1 MGRSRWP
8 MGLRLRNLRIGPKL
22 ALLSLLPT
30 MAFLF
35 YAIHDTVQ
43 DHAQVADV
51 RAYSAV
57 LDLSVEVMST
67 LGNERFAAI
76 DQAGLAPAA
85 TESERRA
92 AADAVRRSRAE
103 TDAALEAF
111 AENVDPEAFLAAVQL
126 PVGQVLDGGPNSW
139 ASRLVLA
146 RTATDEALAKRSS
159 LPQPLD
165 ENQDVANET
174 INAAANSETAP
185 VTDAGEPDT
194 AGVPDDTPVGVPGG
208 SGDSTSLAQQVDQSS
223 NGPGAVTVSQQYQ
236 SITESVGSVV
246 ESVLGSLPS
255 NKLVAMGRGA
265 VQFGRLVTVFQQRH
279 EWAVAI
285 AHEILLDDD
294 ELDTFVT
301 SRDQTADYG
310 AIRAVINETYSDI
323 TVSNDD
329 DIRDMWRNG
338 KTRSS
343 LRAADEEFSALNTF
357 PIQVLDGRWNT
368 LSRASIEMA
377 RGLFDQQLDAIRQ
390 AAQEENSRARNNE
403 YKNLLLMFMITSVT
417 LLLAWFSRRGI
428 VRPLQDVAAAATSLA
443 SGRRPPPVKYQSH
456 DEIGMVAHSFRSLS
470 QTMTALLDET
480 RRLNTAIRNGAF
492 DVQGDVDSFDGD
504 WAELVRT
511 MNHSLRRFSMF
522 NATITGEARRQVVVA
537 HLGAEALAGMPM
549 SQLYD
554 QAVHSIVESMGW
566 CRADLYEFG
575 ADRSQLIRRA
585 TTEVHPAS
593 EVDQQLL
600 PNDQVTRVAAY
611 SGPTTPLHPGMRT
624 AMLATIEHR
633 DGILGFVIVESS
645 KDLDV
650 TDDNVAFLQQ
660 LTQVISNAQQRR
672 AAEEHIR
679 YQANHD
685 ELTGLPNRNLFEQRL
700 RKAMTSSTTI
710 RKVAIAFIDVDRFKF
725 VNDTYGHGTGDQILQ
740 MIAMRLR
747 SLCRPADTVAR
758 FGGDEFLVL
767 FECSHPMDRSRFAQR
782 LASAFDEPFV
792 LPDHTIHLRASIGIA
807 NAADIDLT
815 LEHRVVRSGHD
826 GEDRATAV
834 ARRSETLIRDA
845 DTAMYEAKQQPESHI
860 YEFDTVL
867 RSKVVKRAQIEHNL
881 RGAIQRNQLSLEFQ
895 AIVEARTGRLH
906 GYEALCR
913 WSLDGVGRVS
923 PNEFIPVAEE
933 TGLIADIGEYVIAQA
948 ARDYPQLAAGTA
960 TELPVI
966 AINVSTAQ
974 LSDESFP
981 DLVARTLAATPVPAN
996 RVVLEITETAMSRD
1010 PHMFRSMLDRLR
1022 ALGVQISIDDF
1033 GTGYSAFSYL
1043 TDLPVNSLKVDR
1055 SFVTG
1060 IERSST
1066 EKVVGSTV
1074 SMAHDLGLQVVA
1086 EGVETIRQL
1095 EVLTDLGCDYVQ
1107 GYLFSRPL
1115 TLAELQ
1121 QRGIDLRASWISTI
1135 DPRLAAEY

>member
-1 MGRSRWP
+1 

-22 ALLSLLPT
+22 ALLSLVPT
-30 MAFLF
+30 MAFLV
-35 YAIHDTVQ
+35 YAVPDTIAERQKVT
-43 DHAQVADV
+43 AV
-51 RAYSAV
+51 RDYSNV
-57 LDLSVEVMST
+57 LDLSVEVMSA

-76 DQAGLAPAA
+76 DQAGLSPTATPA
-85 TESERRA
+85 ERQA
-92 AADAVRRSRAE
+92 AAEEVKRSRAE
-103 TDAALEAF
+103 TDKALEDF
-111 AENVDPEAFLAAVQL
+111 ANNVDGSAFERAVDV
-126 PVGQVLDGGPNSW
+126 PVERVLEGGENSW
-139 ASRLVLA
+139 TGLVIQA
-146 RTATDEALAKRSS
+146 RTASDEALARKPVTVRT
-159 LPQPLD
+159 PAEPRD
-165 ENQDVANET
+165 IAE
-174 INAAANSETAP
+174 AAADAAIGDDREAP
-185 VTDAGEPDT
+185 Q
-194 AGVPDDTPVGVPGG
+194 AGVPGETPVGAAGESSQEVQQ
-208 SGDSTSLAQQVDQSS
+208 GDDGAVYTIS
-223 NGPGAVTVSQQYQ
+223 AVTVSEQYQ
-236 SITESVGSVV
+236 SATESVGSVV
-246 ESVLGSLPS
+246 EELLASLPS
-255 NKLVAMGRGA
+255 NRLVSIGRAA
-265 VQFGRLVTVFQQRH
+265 VQFGRLVTVFQERH

-285 AHEILLDDD
+285 AQELALESD
-294 ELDTFVT
+294 ELDTFLM
-301 SRDQTADYG
+301 SREQSTQYG
-310 AIRAVINETYSDI
+310 AIQAVIDEISADI
-323 TVSNDD
+323 TVANDD
-329 DIRDMWRNG
+329 DARDLWRNRNTQG
-338 KTRSS
+338 A
-343 LRAADEEFSALNTF
+343 LEAAHQEFKSAETMPLQIRT
-357 PIQVLDGRWNT
+357 GRWNT
-368 LSRASIEMA
+368 VSRASIEMA
-377 RGLFDQQLDAIRQ
+377 RGLFDQQLEAVRQ
-390 AAQEENSRARNNE
+390 AADNENAQAKRSEIR
-403 YKNLLLMFMITSVT
+403 NLLFMIFVVSAT
-417 LLLAWFSRRGI
+417 LVLVWFSRRGI
-428 VRPLQDVAAAATSLA
+428 VRPLQDVATAARSLA
-443 SGRRPPPVKYQSH
+443 SGRRPPPVQYESQ
-456 DEIGMVAHSFRSLS
+456 DEIGLVAHSFRSLS
-470 QTMTALLDET
+470 QTMTSLLDET

-492 DVQGDVDSFDGD
+492 DVQGDVGDFDGD

-549 SQLYD
+549 SQLYE

-566 CRADLYEFG
+566 TRADLYEFG
-575 ADRSQLIRRA
+575 ADRTQLIRRA
-585 TTEVHPAS
+585 TTQVHPAS

-600 PNDQVTRVAAY
+600 PNDQIAAIDAY
-611 SGPTTPLHPGMRT
+611 SGPTTPLHPNMVT

-633 DGILGFVIVESS
+633 DGILGFVIVES
-645 KDLDV
+645 DEEV
-650 TDDNVAFLQQ
+650 EITDDNVAFLQQ

-700 RKAMTSSTTI
+700 RKAMASTTTI
-710 RKVAIAFIDVDRFKF
+710 RRVAIAFIDVDRFKF

-767 FECSHPMDRSRFAQR
+767 FECSHPVDRTRFAKR

-826 GEDRATAV
+826 GEDNATAI

-845 DTAMYEAKQQPESHI
+845 DTAMYEAKQHTESHI

-881 RGAIQRNQLSLEFQ
+881 RGAIQRRQLSLEFQ

-933 TGLIADIGEYVIAQA
+933 TGLIADIGEYVIRQA
-948 ARDYPQLAAGTA
+948 AQDYPSLAAGT
-960 TELPVI
+960 THELPVL

-981 DLVARTLAATPVPAN
+981 DLVARTLDSTPVPAN

-1010 PHMFRSMLDRLR
+1010 PNMFRSMLERLR
-1022 ALGVQISIDDF
+1022 VLGVQISIDDF

-1043 TDLPVNSLKVDR
+1043 TELPVNSLKVDR
-1055 SFVTG
+1055 SFVAS
-1060 IERSST
+1060 IEKSST
-1066 EKVVGSTV
+1066 EKVVASTV
-1074 SMAHDLGLQVVA
+1074 LMAHDLGLRVVA
-1086 EGVETIRQL
+1086 EGVETTRQL
-1095 EVLTDLGCDYVQ
+1095 ELLTDLGCDYVQ

-1115 TLAELQ
+1115 TLTELSN
-1121 QRGIDLRASWISTI
+1121 RSIDLRASWLSTI